1 MNVKIF
7 IFSAV
12 FSAAISSA
20 RAAEAPGARSPI
32 GSPTQVPSAG
42 RTSAIPSQPNL
53 YGYVGNLT
61 MTGNIGGGRHFRGFI
76 PYSSSDYIDQRLLDP
91 QSRAVSSFLRRSAQ
105 AEAFFDPRQTVT
117 SLQRSGGSGLG
128 APTIPPQVRTTA
140 SKQWLESFDIADV
153 IRPPQQRP
161 LAPSTQTLE
170 SILQQHL
177 TQKTVEKSKKNV
189 LLDPLKTVPPGMDLS
204 KVPSETKPAPLWIDK
219 TGRMPESEESARTPA
234 SPSQSIYAQIRRQLG
249 LSRDN
254 EQPEKESLQTPEE
267 PAVSEEKT
275 KPQPSSSRSGLRM
288 RPEDFVNPADGRA
301 VRQDYPDFEHLA
313 AARAEDYLF
322 LGEEFLKNGQYY
334 KAADAFELASVWDRK
349 NPLLVLARSHALFA
363 AGEYMSS
370 AFYLSQAV
378 EMEPK
383 VLESRF
389 EWASLLDSRDA
400 FENRLTELS
409 TWQQRS
415 NSPELALLM
424 GYILFQDG
432 KLTRARI
439 SAEYAEDMM
448 PDSQAAKIL
457 VQAVQAAI
465 QSAPSPAAP

>member
-1 MNVKIF
+1 MNGKIF
-7 IFSAV
+7 LVSAV
-12 FSAAISSA
+12 FSAAISA
-20 RAAEAPGARSPI
+20 AWAAEAPGARSPI
-32 GSPTQVPSAG
+32 GSPTQVPSAN
-42 RTSAIPSQPNL
+42 RTAAIPSQPNL

-61 MTGNIGGGRHFRGFI
+61 MTGNIGGGRHFRGFV
-76 PYSSSDYIDQRLLDP
+76 PYSSSDYIDRRLLDP

-117 SLQRSGGSGLG
+117 SLQRPGGSGLG
-128 APTIPPQVRTTA
+128 APTIPPQVRATA

-177 TQKTVEKSKKNV
+177 TQKTAEKSRKIV
-189 LLDPLKTVPPGMDLS
+189 PLDPLQTVPPGMDLS
-204 KVPSETKPAPLWIDK
+204 KPSSEAKPAPLLTDK
-219 TGRMPESEESARTPA
+219 TAPKPESEEST
-234 SPSQSIYAQIRRQLG
+234 SSSQSIYAQIRRQLG

-254 EQPEKESLQTPEE
+254 EQPEKETLLTAEE
-267 PAVSEEKT
+267 PAAPEEKT

-370 AFYLSQAV
+370 AFYLSQAI

-389 EWASLLDSRDA
+389 DWASLLNSRDA

-424 GYILFQDG
+424 GYVLFQDG

-457 VQAVQAAI
+457 VQAVQAAL